1 MSTTPPALTGLV
13 AAVLADDGTAAWT
26 KAVPRRVAALLD
38 VMPAPVRAAVRG
50 AAVAIDAYAV
60 ARTGRRLS
68 ALGAEERE
76 HVMTSLA
83 AHPALLPLLDAVK
96 VPLLLAAGTERMLHH
111 GPTPA
116 GSTPGHPPLDG
127 TSSGARPSGRT
138 PLGAIHPGRTSS
150 GATPS
155 GPTPS
160 ARTPRG
166 GTPPGPTSSGAK
178 PPGPTPSGRA
188 AHPGPTPPGPTS
200 SMSAPEDPPLDCTPS
215 PDWPARSTADAVVV
229 GSGAGGAM
237 AARTLAAAGM
247 RVVVV
252 EEGEHHSTASFGRRA
267 PLDRFMSLYRD
278 GGATVAVGNPP
289 VVLPVG
295 RAVGGTT
302 VVNSGTCYR
311 TPEHVVARW
320 LGHHGFAAAEGF
332 AAHLDEVERALRV
345 APQPLDVLGANGR
358 LALAGA
364 RELGWTAAPL
374 RRNAP
379 GCRGSCQCVVG
390 CPTGAKQSVQL
401 SVLPEACAAGARIVT
416 GARVRR
422 ILTDRDGPA
431 GPRAAGVLARR
442 PDGSELEILSP
453 LVVVAA
459 GALHTPPLL
468 RRSGL
473 GGHPRLGRNLSVHPA
488 ISVAGRFGQPVTAWQ
503 GVLQSVGVEH
513 LRADGIL
520 IEATAAPP
528 GMSSFVPPG
537 TGRELRQELEQTERL
552 ATLGAMIA
560 DRPSGRVLGRGRPL
574 PRYDLAARD
583 AGRLLRAQRAM
594 GRLLFAAGAEEV
606 LTGVPR
612 APRARTPAQLEALLD
627 TVSARHLHVSAF
639 HPTGTVAA
647 GADPEWSPADP
658 EGRLRGVH
666 GVLIADGSVLPSCPE
681 VNPQLSIMAAALA
694 VTRRLVTRAG

>member
-1 MSTTPPALTGLV
+1 MNGLV
-13 AAVLADDGTAAWT
+13 AAVLADDGTAEWPA
-26 KAVPRRVAALLD
+26 AVPHRVAELLGA
-38 VMPAPVRAAVRG
+38 MPAPVRTAVRG
-50 AAVAIDAYAV
+50 AASAIDAYAV

-68 ALGAEERE
+68 GLGPQDRER
-76 HVMTSLA
+76 VLASLA
-83 AHPALLPLLDAVK
+83 GRRALLPLLDAVK

-111 GPTPA
+111 GPAPA
-116 GSTPGHPPLDG
+116 V
-127 TSSGARPSGRT
+127 
-138 PLGAIHPGRTSS
+138 
-150 GATPS
+150 
-155 GPTPS
+155 
-160 ARTPRG
+160 
-166 GTPPGPTSSGAK
+166 
-178 PPGPTPSGRA
+178 
-188 AHPGPTPPGPTS
+188 
-200 SMSAPEDPPLDCTPS
+200 SAPKDPPLDCTPCA
-215 PDWPARSTADAVVV
+215 DWPARSTADAVVV

-237 AARTLAAAGM
+237 AARTLAAAGL
-247 RVVVV
+247 RVIVL

-267 PLDRFMSLYRD
+267 PLDRFIDLYRD
-278 GGATVAVGNPP
+278 GGATVAVGDPP
-289 VVLPVG
+289 LVLPVG

-311 TPEHVVARW
+311 TPDHVVGRW
-320 LGHHGFAAAEGF
+320 LDQHGFAAADGF
-332 AAHLDEVERALRV
+332 GARLDEVERALRV
-345 APQPLDVLGANGR
+345 APQPLDVLGDNGL
-358 LALAGA
+358 LALSGAG
-364 RELGWTAAPL
+364 ELGWGAAPL

-379 GCRGSCQCVVG
+379 GCKGSCQCVVG

-401 SVLPEACAAGARIVT
+401 SVLPDACAAGARIVT
-416 GARVRR
+416 GALVRR

-431 GPRAAGVLARR
+431 GPRAAGVLVRR

-488 ISVAGRFGQPVTAWQ
+488 ISVAGRFDRPVTGRP

-528 GMSSFVPPG
+528 GMSSFVLPG
-537 TGRELRQELEQTERL
+537 IGRELRRELERTEQL

-560 DRPSGRVLGRGRPL
+560 DRPSGRVLGRERPL
-574 PRYDLAARD
+574 TRYALAARD
-583 AGRLLRAQRAM
+583 ADRLLRAQRAM
-594 GRLLFAAGAEEV
+594 GQLLFAAGAEEV
-606 LTGVPR
+606 LTGVPQ
-612 APRARTPAQLEALLD
+612 APRARTPAELESLLD
-627 TVSARHLHVSAF
+627 TVSARQLHVSAF
-639 HPTGTVAA
+639 HPTGTAGA
-647 GADPEWSPADP
+647 GADPERSPADP

-694 VTRRLVTRAG
+694 ITGRFVSRAG